1 MRLKLIVGVGLFMIL
16 LLNNISDGKKIGIRE
31 QSISYLPF
39 FATMAT
45 DSIPLP
51 PEQQQFFSRSKN
63 YVLVIST
70 LNKWKSTQA
79 EGKFFQVIGNN
90 RKLVWKRK
98 LPQKYG
104 PRYVLVGDRGEV
116 LMFDEW
122 VNTESEYAV
131 MMVNRKNRLVFQ
143 HDFESLGKIIGVP
156 VLKIAE
162 MAKYGAWITSL
173 PTIDA
178 SGKTARVGTGGKVLS
193 INLSSGDL
201 SVK

>member
-1 MRLKLIVGVGLFMIL
+1 MRFRLIFGVGLFMIL

-31 QSISYLPF
+31 QSISHLPF
-39 FATMAT
+39 VATMAT

-122 VNTESEYAV
+122 VNTESEYAL

-143 HDFESLGKIIGVP
+143 HDFESLGKIMGVP

-162 MAKYGAWITSL
+162 MAKHGAWITSL

-178 SGKTARVGTGGKVLS
+178 SGKTARVGTGGKVLT
-193 INLSSGDL
+193 INLSNGSL

>member
-1 MRLKLIVGVGLFMIL
+1 MRLRLIVGVGLFVIL
-16 LLNNISDGKKIGIRE
+16 LLNNISYGKKIGIRE
-31 QSISYLPF
+31 QSISHLPF
-39 FATMAT
+39 VATVAT

-90 RKLVWKRK
+90 RKLVWRRK

-104 PRYVLVGDRGEV
+104 PRHVLVGDRGEV

-122 VNTESEYAV
+122 VNTESQYAV

-173 PTIDA
+173 PSIDA
-178 SGKTARVGTGGKVLS
+178 SGRTVRVGTGGKVLT
-193 INLSSGDL
+193 INLSSGGL